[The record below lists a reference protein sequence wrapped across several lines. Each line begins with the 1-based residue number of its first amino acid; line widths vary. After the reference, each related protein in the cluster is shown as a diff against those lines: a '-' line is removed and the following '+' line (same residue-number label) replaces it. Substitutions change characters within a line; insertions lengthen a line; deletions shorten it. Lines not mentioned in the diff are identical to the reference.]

1 MSKTVKIII
10 GVVVVIAI
18 IAVIVVAF
26 MTNSKPKTNL
36 QIASAEDLSKLIDQI
51 YEGQQDNLP
60 NSLQTQI
67 VDVTDDVVVQSFTGL
82 ENGND
87 LEYLVASEPMMTA
100 QAYSFILAKV
110 KDGVN
115 ADTIAQTMKEKVD
128 TRKWICVSAEMLYCT
143 TSGDVVCLVMSSEE
157 NAKPV
162 YEKFKTLAGTVG
174 QEYQKVEEEPSLP
187 PDMY

>member
-1 MSKTVKIII
+1 MNKIAKIICTI
-10 GVVVVIAI
+10 VAIVI
-18 IAVIVVAF
+18 IAVIVVAI
-26 MTNSKPKTNL
+26 MTNLKSKTNL
-36 QIASAEDLSKLIDQI
+36 QITSAEDLAKLIDQI

-67 VDVTDDVVVQSFTGL
+67 VDMTDDAAIQSFTGL
-82 ENGND
+82 ENGKD
-87 LEYLVASEPMMTA
+87 LEYLVVSEPMMTS
-100 QAYSFILAKV
+100 QAYSFVLAKV
-110 KDGVN
+110 KTGVN

-143 TSGDVVCLVMSSEE
+143 TSGDIVCLVMSTEE

-162 YEKFKTLAGTVG
+162 YEKFKTIAKTIGK
-174 QEYQKVEEEPSLP
+174 EYQKVEEEPNLP